1 MGRSTATELAVL
13 QIGLINSVN
22 SDIVEEF
29 KDCFTG
35 VGKLKRY
42 QLKLHLKEDVAP
54 VVQLLRRPPFNLT
67 DKIEKKLDEL
77 KSMHIIEKV
86 HSPSQWVSL

>member
-1 MGRSTATELAVL
+1 ML
-13 QIGLINSVN
+13 QIGSLINSVN

-86 HSPSQWVSL
+86 HSPSQWVSLWL